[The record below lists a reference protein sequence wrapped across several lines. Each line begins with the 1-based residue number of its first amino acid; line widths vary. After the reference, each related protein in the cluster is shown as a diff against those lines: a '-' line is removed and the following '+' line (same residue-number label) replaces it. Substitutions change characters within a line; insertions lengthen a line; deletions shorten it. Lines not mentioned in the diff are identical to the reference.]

1 MNGRASKT
9 ILLLLLAAIPSRFVA
24 QAGPNLV
31 YDSTG
36 QLVPAGKTSAP
47 ARPPLPLQTRRGPWF
62 NLGLGYGS
70 VDCGN
75 SSCTMD
81 APTGEIAAGWAVSPR
96 FLLGGG
102 ITGWTKEGPTGEAV
116 GERLRVTVGSL
127 DLRARFYPTQ
137 TAGFF
142 ITGGLGIGMIRFS
155 DQRGISSTHTG
166 GAFLGG
172 IGCDFRMTSDVS
184 LTPFAEVSA
193 VRPGA
198 ADYVR
203 ATVWR
208 MGLGLTIH

>member
-1 MNGRASKT
+1 MTWARANLGQAGL
-9 ILLLLLAAIPSRFVA
+9 ILLLLLGAIPSRLAA
-24 QAGPNLV
+24 QV
-31 YDSTG
+31 ERT
-36 QLVPAGKTSAP
+36 TAP
-47 ARPPLPLQTRRGPWF
+47 GTPVQHIPQALWL

-75 SSCTMD
+75 GCTMG
-81 APTGEIAAGWAVSPR
+81 APAGEIAAGWAVSPR

-116 GERLRVTVGSL
+116 GETLRVTVGSL
-127 DLRARFYPTQ
+127 GLRARFYPTP

-172 IGCDFRMTSDVS
+172 VGSDFRMTAHAS
-184 LTPFAEVSA
+184 LTPFADFSA
-193 VRPGA
+193 VRTRGS
-198 ADYVR
+198 DDVR
-203 ATVWR
+203 ADVWR
-208 MGLGLTIH
+208 LGLGLTIH